1 MYLLETGCCCP
12 YTHLCRS
19 ISAALFTPLF
29 CLVSGSCVRL
39 VTSLSLLAVANLWS
53 RMSSTISPSP
63 PLQSLQTPDR
73 VTFPL
78 HRRIFP
84 SSSSSVATW
93 LCRRQQLMPM
103 QYVYSARKE
112 NTSNTKGYLGRL
124 VWVWNIIEFYLMLN
138 TEKMCNVVKVLYI
151 WGSVLVK
158 VHNEESLIIGLIF
171 FLRLSIS

>member
-12 YTHLCRS
+12 YTHFCRS
-19 ISAALFTPLF
+19 ISAALFTPLL

-63 PLQSLQTPDR
+63 PLQSLQTRDR

-78 HRRIFP
+78 HERIFP
-84 SSSSSVATW
+84 SLSSSVATW
-93 LCRRQQLMPM
+93 LGRRQQLKPM

-112 NTSNTKGYLGRL
+112 NTSNRKGYLGRL
-124 VWVWNIIEFYLMLN
+124 DSVWNVIEFDLMVN
-138 TEKMCNVVKVLYI
+138 TKKMCNVVKVLYI
-151 WGSVLVK
+151 WGLCS
-158 VHNEESLIIGLIF
+158 
-171 FLRLSIS
+171 